1 MKNFFIKSFNG
12 KKILVTGHTGFKG
25 SWLSFWMHL
34 LGGNVMGISNNIATR
49 PSHYKWLKLKKKI
62 NEKIFDI
69 RDLNKLKKVLIEF
82 KPDYL
87 FHLAAQSI
95 VSKSYDNP
103 INTWSTNTM
112 GTINLLE
119 SLRYIK
125 NKCSVVI
132 ITSDKCYKNLEL
144 KRGYK
149 ENDLLG
155 GQDPYSASK
164 ASAELAINSYY
175 KSFLS
180 KKKNISLAIARAGN
194 VVGGGDWTRDRLLP
208 DCIKSWSKK
217 KSVYIRN
224 PRSTRPWQHVLEA
237 LSGYM
242 MLAIK
247 IKNDPRLNGQ
257 AFNFGPNQ
265 LNNYSVIR
273 VLNESK
279 KSWDSVKWIIKKN
292 NKFYESSLLKLNSTK
307 AKKKIGWKSILD
319 FKSTIRL
326 TINWYKEFYKHKNVY
341 EISKN
346 DICFYTDK
354 LNKKINFKK

>member
-1 MKNFFIKSFNG
+1 MRNFFIKSFYG

-25 SWLSFWMHL
+25 SWLSFWIYL
-34 LGGNVMGISNNIATR
+34 LGGKVMGVSNTITTK
-49 PSHYKWLKLKKKI
+49 PSHYKCLNLKKKI

-69 RDLNKLKKVLIEF
+69 RDLNKLKKVVMEF
-82 KPDYL
+82 KPDYV

-95 VSKSYDNP
+95 VSKSYDSP
-103 INTWSTNTM
+103 VNTWTTNSI

-125 NKCSVVI
+125 NKCSVII
-132 ITSDKCYKNLEL
+132 ITSDKSYKNLEL
-144 KRGYK
+144 KRGYR

-175 KSFLS
+175 KSFLC
-180 KKKNISLAIARAGN
+180 KKKNISLAVARAGN
-194 VVGGGDWTRDRLLP
+194 VIGGGDWTKDRLIP
-208 DCIKSWSKK
+208 DCAKSWSKK
-217 KSVYIRN
+217 RSVNIRN
-224 PRSTRPWQHVLEA
+224 PKSTRPWQHVLEA

-247 IKNDPRLNGQ
+247 IKQDSSLNGQ

-265 LNNYSVIR
+265 LNNYSVVG
-273 VLNESK
+273 VLQESK
-279 KSWDSVKWIIKKN
+279 KSWDSVKWIIKKT
-292 NKFYESSLLKLNSTK
+292 NKFYESNLLKLNSTK
-307 AKKKIGWKSILD
+307 AKKKIGWKSILN
-319 FKSTIRL
+319 FKSNIGL
-326 TINWYKEFYKHKNVY
+326 TINWYKNFYKKKNMY

-346 DICFYTDK
+346 DIYFYTDQ
-354 LNKKINFKK
+354 LNKKINLK